1 MKFATSEAKEGT
13 SAAASS
19 SAKDDDDDDNSVT
32 EKDGYVTTTRSRR
45 HVFRPERLGQAVN
58 ANIDM
63 LSNAELNYYA
73 ALAETDESEVALV
86 GAAMGGG
93 FQHTSELKPMNY
105 KEAMDGPEAEE
116 WKAEVENEHNRMV
129 KYQVWEA
136 VPKSEVPKEAKKID
150 TAWAMK
156 KKSNGTKRGRVNA
169 RGFKQVDGE
178 HYDSSSIAAP
188 VASDGD
194 ASI

>member
-1 MKFATSEAKEGT
+1 
-13 SAAASS
+13 
-19 SAKDDDDDDNSVT
+19 
-32 EKDGYVTTTRSRR
+32 
-45 HVFRPERLGQAVN
+45 
-58 ANIDM
+58 
-63 LSNAELNYYA
+63 
-73 ALAETDESEVALV
+73 
-86 GAAMGGG
+86 
-93 FQHTSELKPMNY
+93 
-105 KEAMDGPEAEE
+105 
-116 WKAEVENEHNRMV
+116 MV

-188 VASDGD
+188 VASDAIIRIMLVLAILAGWTLHVMDVKGAFLHGD
-194 ASI
+194 LMDGEQIYLTVPEGMEHHYGKDVLLKLKKAIYGLKQAG